1 MWALSEVREKVYNF
15 QKLPLDKSRFIT
27 EVLIRNSMKIV
38 LGNFKLRV
46 KKFYFLHYASGEVF

>member
-1 MWALSEVREKVYNF
+1 
-15 QKLPLDKSRFIT
+15 
-27 EVLIRNSMKIV
+27 MKIV